1 MEEQKIDDT
10 VIKNL
15 RELVSTKNLF
25 IKTFGQIGVKRRE
38 LERQINEL
46 DQIESE
52 ANDSFKLVD
61 DQIHTISKELEKK
74 YHNGSLNLDTG
85 MITYRSQN

>member
-10 VIKNL
+10 VLKNL

-46 DQIESE
+46 DQIELE
-52 ANDSFKLVD
+52 ANNSFKLVD
-61 DQIHTISKELEKK
+61 DQIHDISKELKKK
-74 YHNGSLNLDTG
+74 YPNGSLNLDTG